1 MSCYDAWRLYF
12 RRSKRRFTIWRRDHA
27 GSSRTTW
34 KAWSTSSAARCTCRT
49 SALWSDPS
57 KGTQR
62 TLKPPKKSNVTAS
75 KLNNK
80 HIFADMITKKTALSW
95 IHPFVFV
102 LFSALVHWFPKKI
115 ADLDKCHHLVT
126 KFDPDLDQDHP
137 VSKDFSS
144 CVHDEKQ
151 PSLLVLS
158 LDHFMSW
165 RRKCDQCLIYLILNR
180 ASQTPSTDRG
190 GKWSE
195 TSPSD
200 TDSEMQ
206 SFPRTSYICERK
218 KL

>member
-1 MSCYDAWRLYF
+1 
-12 RRSKRRFTIWRRDHA
+12 
-27 GSSRTTW
+27 
-34 KAWSTSSAARCTCRT
+34 
-49 SALWSDPS
+49 
-57 KGTQR
+57 
-62 TLKPPKKSNVTAS
+62 
-75 KLNNK
+75 
-80 HIFADMITKKTALSW
+80 MITKKTALSW

-165 RRKCDQCLIYLILNR
+165 RRKCDQCLIYLIWNR

-218 KL
+218 KLSYTRLFLMHLYFCLSSAGSRFPEWSTQRRRSAHGEGFGNAVRQVLNQKKCTLSLDFKTNSLTVLPF

>member
-1 MSCYDAWRLYF
+1 MFLF
-12 RRSKRRFTIWRRDHA
+12 F
-27 GSSRTTW
+27 
-34 KAWSTSSAARCTCRT
+34 
-49 SALWSDPS
+49 
-57 KGTQR
+57 
-62 TLKPPKKSNVTAS
+62 
-75 KLNNK
+75 
-80 HIFADMITKKTALSW
+80 
-95 IHPFVFV
+95 
-102 LFSALVHWFPKKI
+102 FSALVHWFPKKI

-144 CVHDEKQ
+144 CMHDEKQ

-158 LDHFMSW
+158 LDQYTSW
-165 RRKCDQCLIYLILNR
+165 HRKCDQCLIYLILNR

-206 SFPRTSYICERK
+206 SFPWTSYICERK
-218 KL
+218 RNSNILDYFWCICTSVSSAGSRFPGWSTQRRRSAHGEGFENALCQKMYTATWF

>member
-1 MSCYDAWRLYF
+1 
-12 RRSKRRFTIWRRDHA
+12 
-27 GSSRTTW
+27 
-34 KAWSTSSAARCTCRT
+34 
-49 SALWSDPS
+49 
-57 KGTQR
+57 
-62 TLKPPKKSNVTAS
+62 
-75 KLNNK
+75 
-80 HIFADMITKKTALSW
+80 MITKKTALSW

-158 LDHFMSW
+158 LDQFMSW

-200 TDSEMQ
+200 TDSEMK
-206 SFPRTSYICERK
+206 SFPPNILHLWEKETLIYSIISDASVLLFVLSWEPIPRVEYTEEEIGTWWGLWKCCSSSVKLK
-218 KL
+218 KMYTVTWF